1 MTLPTLSTL
10 AAPAALP
17 DFRRALALRAMS
29 SVYADLLG
37 YLLAPQI
44 AALLRYIADWTQHA
58 LINTLWN
65 TGGAST
71 RCWRCAYATSGSTRP
86 YHSWCRSPNRPKLKI

>member
-10 AAPAALP
+10 AAPAAPAALP
-17 DFRRALALRAMS
+17 DFRRALALRAMP
-29 SVYADLLG
+29 SVYADLPG
-37 YLLAPQI
+37 YI
-44 AALLRYIADWTQHA
+44 AALLHYIADWTQHA

-71 RCWRCAYATSGSTRP
+71 RCWSCAYATSGSTRP